1 MPKGL
6 VVLVGGHE
14 EWNKPCA
21 LSRRLALK
29 VAGGHLELVKA
40 QLPAVADLA
49 RLVEF
54 IDWELVDYHQGR
66 LQNVLALEL
75 GALGVPDVASE
86 PLPDP
91 IEDGALPRARLSHE
105 GQGSLLAHPV
115 GVVQHKLEGGVP
127 ESDEDG
133 RSQDKGN
140 GKGIEQAHA
149 AHRVNLVLEED
160 AGVRVDVHLGA
171 SACPR
176 VYVPVHNLLE
186 LGLHEV
192 NHVPGRGLIQELLG
206 NAHVNGAVVHGVVG
220 QAPNE
225 DLALSLSH
233 PPLEAFL
240 DTEEVRGLGNL
251 SHGSLAQ

>member
-1 MPKGL
+1 

-14 EWNKPCA
+14 EWHKPRA
-21 LSRRLALK
+21 FPRRLALK
-29 VAGGHLELVKA
+29 VAGGHLKLVKA

-54 IDWELVDYHQGR
+54 IDWELVDYYQGR

-91 IEDGALPRARLSHE
+91 IKDSALPRARLPHK
-105 GQGSLLAHPV
+105 GQGPLLAYPV
-115 GVVQHKLEGGVP
+115 GVVKHKLEGGVP
-127 ESDEDG
+127 ESNKNG

-140 GKGIEQAHA
+140 DKRIEQAHA

-160 AGVRVDVHLGA
+160 AGVRVDVNLSA
-171 SACPR
+171 STSSG
-176 VYVPVHNLLE
+176 VYVPVHYLLE
-186 LGLHEV
+186 LGLHKV
-192 NHVPGRGLIQELLG
+192 NHVPGRGLVKELLG

-220 QAPNE
+220 QTPNE
-225 DLALSLSH
+225 NLALSLSH

-251 SHGSLAQ
+251 SHSSLSQ